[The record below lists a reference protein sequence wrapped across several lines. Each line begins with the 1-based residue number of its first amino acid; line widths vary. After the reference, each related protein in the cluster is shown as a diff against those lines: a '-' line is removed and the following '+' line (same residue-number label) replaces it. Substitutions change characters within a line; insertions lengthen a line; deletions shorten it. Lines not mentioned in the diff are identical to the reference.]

1 MNLERRVY
9 SNTMLIG
16 LIKDDRKATK
26 LVSYTNLSG
35 LNQPVSLSI
44 MLTQV
49 GGERSHTYMCFGYNM
64 TALMFND
71 CKHRLYFCF
80 DGKSLPILSMQDFDI
95 AMSRLY
101 GFTR

>member
-1 MNLERRVY
+1 MDLYRRVY
-9 SNTMLIG
+9 SNTMQIG
-16 LIKDDRKATK
+16 LIKDGNKVAQT
-26 LVSYTNLSG
+26 VSYTNLSG

-64 TALMFND
+64 TALMFNE

-80 DGKSLPILSMQDFDI
+80 DGKSLPILSMQDLDI
-95 AMSRLY
+95 VMSRLN
-101 GFTR
+101 GFTH